1 VGSRGECEE
10 LRFTQLLIV
19 AALSLGLAAC
29 TTVAGP
35 GGESVAADPSATAPA
50 FPQITATVQHTDVVK
65 YYPSDEPLRAA
76 LEHFNRGHYGL
87 AERYFQD
94 AVERA
99 PKDPTAWIGLAAC
112 YDRLGRFDFADRS
125 YAAAI
130 RLVGETAEILN
141 NEGYSYMLRGDLVR
155 ARQKLSRAYA
165 LDPHNPTIL
174 NNMKLLNGSYR
185 HIKRGA

>member
-1 VGSRGECEE
+1 
-10 LRFTQLLIV
+10 LRLTQLLTV
-19 AALSLGLAAC
+19 AALSLALAAC
-29 TTVAGP
+29 TTVAGSE
-35 GGESVAADPSATAPA
+35 GDSGADPALAAPA
-50 FPQITATVQHTDVVK
+50 FPQITPAVQHTDIVK

-155 ARQKLSRAYA
+155 ARQKLSQAYA

-174 NNMKLLNGSYR
+174 NNMKLLDGSHRY
-185 HIKRGA
+185 IKRGPSAPG